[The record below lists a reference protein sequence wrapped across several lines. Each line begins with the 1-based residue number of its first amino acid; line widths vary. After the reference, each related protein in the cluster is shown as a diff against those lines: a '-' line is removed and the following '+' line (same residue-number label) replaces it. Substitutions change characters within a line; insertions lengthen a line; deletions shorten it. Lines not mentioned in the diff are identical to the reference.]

1 MPIIQIVFLGDKD
14 EKIVEVVANSIIISN
29 VQDALDL
36 MVNPSLQGT
45 RKIILHQSS
54 ISPDFFELRTGLAG
68 EILQK
73 FVNYGV
79 QLAIVGDF
87 KNITSKS
94 LNDFITECNRGTSF
108 FFQDSVE
115 DATKILCPE

>member
-1 MPIIQIVFLGDKD
+1 MPITQIVFHGDID
-14 EKIVEVVANSIIISN
+14 DKIAEVVADNIIISK

-36 MVNPSLQGT
+36 MVNQALQGT
-45 RKIILHQSS
+45 RKIILHQPS

-87 KNITSKS
+87 KDITSKS

-108 FFQDSVE
+108 FFLDSVE
-115 DATKILCPE
+115 DAVKNLSS